1 MVKDESC
8 ASLKLCDYGSGFT
21 EDDIVS
27 ENLSGNTPYLV
38 SRFYRAPEIILG
50 SPFDYNIDLWSVGV
64 TLYELYTTKVLFAGR
79 SNNHMLKLMQDMNGK
94 MPVRLLKR
102 AKSREMYFDDKNQFL
117 YMERDAIDPTRERLK
132 PLNAMEQNFD
142 LRKELAG
149 KQLAAANSSDER
161 KVLQLGELLCW
172 ILNSDPLRR
181 PSLKECLE
189 HHFITESM
197 D

>member
-1 MVKDESC
+1 
-8 ASLKLCDYGSGFT
+8 
-21 EDDIVS
+21 
-27 ENLSGNTPYLV
+27 
-38 SRFYRAPEIILG
+38 
-50 SPFDYNIDLWSVGV
+50 
-64 TLYELYTTKVLFAGR
+64 
-79 SNNHMLKLMQDMNGK
+79 
-94 MPVRLLKR
+94 
-102 AKSREMYFDDKNQFL
+102 MYFDDKNQFL

-189 HHFITESM
+189 HPFITESM